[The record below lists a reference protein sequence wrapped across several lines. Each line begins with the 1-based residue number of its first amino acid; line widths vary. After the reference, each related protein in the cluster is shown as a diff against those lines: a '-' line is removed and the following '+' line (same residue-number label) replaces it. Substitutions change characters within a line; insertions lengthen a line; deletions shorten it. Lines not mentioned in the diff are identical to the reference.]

1 MASSVYNK
9 EQLNYFRICHLVT
22 NILPQ
27 GLRSIFKQ
35 EWDSRYQATLG
46 EWKDTPQNGLDF
58 YNKESPRSRMRNARP
73 LERIKNGK
81 REQWDCTTLF
91 FAILYSDSIGHGLG
105 AAVRSN
111 VDDLREFRNEEFA
124 HMPQGQLSDLQFRL
138 AVQKVKIAFQ
148 CLGLSINDIQNI
160 CEQKSFPTKELH
172 SVLENVEILY
182 HELRETNVKLQTF
195 KEQNRFLAERHQLLG
210 EDIKVLQHQHQVLEE
225 QHHILEEQLHNDV
238 SSFCILPPK
247 PSHEIAP
254 RESEVDKIAKELE
267 RLREANKNG
276 LSYLYISG
284 NPGSGK
290 SQLAGLVAQHFYETA
305 NKDLKTPTFVMTLNA
320 ESSKT
325 LLESYASLGRQI
337 KCPEY
342 TIMQTLNSTDM
353 QFEEQINNL
362 KDLIATKIPLYGS
375 WLLVVDNVSSLCDV
389 HDFLPRPGNHLWTK
403 GQLLITTQNSLSI
416 PSESS
421 FVSHISVSEGMVP
434 TDARCFL
441 AKVSGIRQ
449 QGMED
454 KIAKALDYQP
464 LALASAGVYMKKV
477 RESKV
482 ARSFGWEEYLEKL
495 ERGMRALTEKELT
508 KTNPSYRKSMTVATK
523 LAIERAI
530 NNDSVV
536 KSAFTLLSLCSLQ
549 PLHLD
554 ILMNYILNDQNPH
567 LDKEE
572 IALQIQGYSLLL
584 FDERESGI
592 FVSVHQVVHEASKS
606 VINECQEP
614 DEHVRSVAYAV
625 MSFNQF
631 IDIHLPH
638 TWHNENSI
646 RDSEH
651 LIPHLNTFAAEVEK
665 VFLHEDKYQ
674 VTEKHVFNY
683 FKCSEYFRRL
693 AIICRNHRE
702 FSGAKVYCETA
713 LKLVEM
719 DKKIRS
725 CEYPGDVELKELG
738 PTDDALVTIC
748 NLLGWVQ
755 RELGDFQNSKE
766 NHERA
771 LDIQLKNLGPQHVD
785 VANSYH
791 HLGNVQHDSGNLKQ
805 AMEYY
810 EHSLEIQL
818 ENLGHDHIYVAFSL
832 ANMGVVERK
841 VGNLQKAKDHFECAL
856 DIRLK
861 KLGPEHVDVASTYY
875 RLGDVQRELGDLHK
889 SKEYF
894 ERALDI
900 RLKRLGPEHVDA
912 ANTYYRLG
920 DVQRKLGDL
929 HKSKEYFERALDIQL
944 KRLGP
949 EHVVV
954 ANTYFRLGDVQR
966 ELGVLKK
973 SKECFERVLDIRLKK
988 LGPKHVDVALSYFK
1002 LGNVEREL
1010 CNLVQA
1016 KEHLECAL
1024 HIRMKE
1030 LGPTAYAL
1038 VAIYNL
1044 LGLVQRQLGNF
1055 KNSKEN
1061 HERALDIQLKDLGPQ
1076 HVDVANSYHHL
1087 GNIQHD
1093 SGNLKQAMEYYER
1106 ALEIQQKNLGRDHIY
1121 LAFSWFNM
1129 GVVESKVGNLQKAK
1143 DHIECALD
1151 IRLKKL
1157 GPEHVDVAN
1166 TYYRLGDVQRKL
1178 GFRKKSKECFER
1190 ALDIRLK
1197 KLGPKHVDVAHNYFK
1212 LGNVE
1217 RELCNFQK
1225 AKEHLEC
1232 ALDIQLKKL
1241 GPEHLEVVHTY
1252 HNLGMVHRELN
1263 NLGQAKKYP
1272 RQALAIRLK
1281 NLEPEHVDLASS
1293 YHHLGNVQFVFNNMQ
1308 QAKELYELALD
1319 IQLKNLEPDHTFV
1332 AFSYQS
1338 LGDVH
1343 REFGDLEQA
1352 KEYYKRALNI
1362 RLRKLSPEHVDVKR
1376 KQNQLRNV
1384 QLALDDMQHG
1394 TEC

>member
-1 MASSVYNK
+1 MASSVYTK
-9 EQLNYFRICHLVT
+9 VHLNYFRICHLVT

-27 GLRSIFKQ
+27 GLRSVFKQ

-46 EWKDTPQNGLDF
+46 EWKDTPQNGMDF
-58 YNKESPRSRMRNARP
+58 YNRESPRSRTRNARL
-73 LERIKNGK
+73 LETIKN
-81 REQWDCTTLF
+81 RDRAQWDCTTLF

-111 VDDLREFRNEEFA
+111 VDELREFRNEEFA

-148 CLGLSINDIQNI
+148 CLGLSTNDIQNV
-160 CEQKSFPTKELH
+160 CKQKSFPTEELQ
-172 SVLENVEILY
+172 SVLE
-182 HELRETNVKLQTF
+182 K
-195 KEQNRFLAERHQLLG
+195 HQ
-210 EDIKVLQHQHQVLEE
+210 ILEE
-225 QHHILEEQLHNDV
+225 QHHILEEQLHSDV

-254 RESEVDKIAKELE
+254 RESEVGKITKRLE
-267 RLREANKNG
+267 RLREANENG

-305 NKDLKTPTFVMTLNA
+305 NEDLKTPTFVMTLNA

-389 HDFLPRPGNHLWTK
+389 HDFLPRPGNQQWTK

-554 ILMNYILNDQNPH
+554 ILMNYILNDQNPN

-614 DEHVRSVAYAV
+614 DENVRSVAYAV

-638 TWHNENSI
+638 TWHNKNSI

-683 FKCSEYFRRL
+683 FKFSEYFRRL
-693 AIICRNHRE
+693 AVICGNHRE

-791 HLGNVQHDSGNLKQ
+791 HLGNVQCDSGNLKE
-805 AMEYY
+805 AMQYY
-810 EHSLEIQL
+810 ERALEIQVK
-818 ENLGHDHIYVAFSL
+818 NLGPDHIYVAFSL
-832 ANMGVVERK
+832 ATMSVVESK
-841 VGNLQKAKDHFECAL
+841 LENLQQAKDHIERALDIRLKRLGPEHVDVANIYYGLGIVQSELGDLQKSKECYQRALDIRLKRLGPEHVRVADIYYGLGIVQRKLGDLQKSKECYQRALDIRLKRLGPEHVHVAVTYYGLGIVQGELGDLQKSKECYQRALDIRLKRLGPEHVDVADIYRGLGIVQRKLGDLQKSKECYQRALDIQLKRLGPEHVDVADIYYGLGIVQRKLGDLQKSKECYQRALDIRLKRLGLEHVDVADIYYDLGIVQRGLGDLQKSKECYQRALDIQLKRLGPEHVDVADTSYDLGIVQRKLGDLQKSKECYQRAL

-861 KLGPEHVDVASTYY
+861 KLGPEHVDVA
-875 RLGDVQRELGDLHK
+875 R
-889 SKEYF
+889 
-894 ERALDI
+894 
-900 RLKRLGPEHVDA
+900 
-912 ANTYYRLG
+912 N
-920 DVQRKLGDL
+920 
-929 HKSKEYFERALDIQL
+929 
-944 KRLGP
+944 
-949 EHVVV
+949 
-954 ANTYFRLGDVQR
+954 
-966 ELGVLKK
+966 
-973 SKECFERVLDIRLKK
+973 
-988 LGPKHVDVALSYFK
+988 YFK

-1010 CNLVQA
+1010 CNL
-1016 KEHLECAL
+1016 
-1024 HIRMKE
+1024 
-1030 LGPTAYAL
+1030 
-1038 VAIYNL
+1038 
-1044 LGLVQRQLGNF
+1044 
-1055 KNSKEN
+1055 
-1061 HERALDIQLKDLGPQ
+1061 
-1076 HVDVANSYHHL
+1076 
-1087 GNIQHD
+1087 
-1093 SGNLKQAMEYYER
+1093 
-1106 ALEIQQKNLGRDHIY
+1106 
-1121 LAFSWFNM
+1121 
-1129 GVVESKVGNLQKAK
+1129 
-1143 DHIECALD
+1143 
-1151 IRLKKL
+1151 
-1157 GPEHVDVAN
+1157 
-1166 TYYRLGDVQRKL
+1166 
-1178 GFRKKSKECFER
+1178 
-1190 ALDIRLK
+1190 
-1197 KLGPKHVDVAHNYFK
+1197 
-1212 LGNVE
+1212 
-1217 RELCNFQK
+1217 QK

-1241 GPEHLEVVHTY
+1241 GPEHLEVVDTY
-1252 HNLGMVHRELN
+1252 HNLGMVHRKWN
-1263 NLGQAKKYP
+1263 NLGQAKEYHE
-1272 RQALAIRLK
+1272 QALAIRLK
-1281 NLEPEHVDLASS
+1281 NLEPEHVDLANS
-1293 YHHLGNVQFVFNNMQ
+1293 YHHLGNVQFVLDNMQ
-1308 QAKELYELALD
+1308 LAKELYERALH
-1319 IQLKNLEPDHTFV
+1319 IQLKNLEPDHVYV
-1332 AFSYQS
+1332 AFSYES

-1352 KEYYKRALNI
+1352 KEYFNRALNI
-1362 RLRKLSPEHVDVKR
+1362 RLKKLGHEHVDVR
-1376 KQNQLRNV
+1376 SIQNKLRNV
-1384 QLALDDMQHG
+1384 QLAIDDLRHG
-1394 TEC
+1394 MER

>member
-1 MASSVYNK
+1 MASSVYTK

-22 NILPQ
+22 NILPH

-46 EWKDTPQNGLDF
+46 EWKDTPQNGMDF
-58 YNKESPRSRMRNARP
+58 YNTESLRSRTRNARP
-73 LERIKNGK
+73 LETIRNGN
-81 REQWDCTTLF
+81 RAQWDCTTLF
-91 FAILYSDSIGHGLG
+91 FAILYSDSISHGLD
-105 AAVRSN
+105 AAVCSN
-111 VDDLREFRNEEFA
+111 VNDLREFRNEEFA
-124 HMPQGQLSDLQFRL
+124 HMPQGQLSDLQFKL
-138 AVQKVKIAFQ
+138 AVRKMQIAFQ
-148 CLGLSINDIQNI
+148 SLGLSTNDIQNI
-160 CEQKSFPTKELH
+160 CKQKTFPTKELQ
-172 SVLENVEILY
+172 SVLENVKILY

-195 KEQNRFLAERHQLLG
+195 KEQNRFLTETHQLLE
-210 EDIKVLQHQHQVLEE
+210 EDNQVLQQQYQVLDEKHQVLQE
-225 QHHILEEQLHNDV
+225 QHHVLEEQLHSDV

-247 PSHEIAP
+247 PSHEMAS
-254 RESEVDKIAKELE
+254 RESEVGKITKELE
-267 RLREANKNG
+267 RLREANENG

-305 NKDLKTPTFVMTLNA
+305 NEDLKTPTFVMTLNA

-683 FKCSEYFRRL
+683 FKFSEYFRRL
-693 AIICRNHRE
+693 AIICNNHRE

-791 HLGNVQHDSGNLKQ
+791 HLGNVQYDSGNLKE
-805 AMEYY
+805 AMQYY
-810 EHSLEIQL
+810 ERALEIQVK
-818 ENLGHDHIYVAFSL
+818 NLGHDHIYVAFSL
-832 ANMGVVERK
+832 ATMSIVESK
-841 VGNLQKAKDHFECAL
+841 LENLQQARDH
-856 DIRLK
+856 I
-861 KLGPEHVDVASTYY
+861 
-875 RLGDVQRELGDLHK
+875 
-889 SKEYF
+889 

-900 RLKRLGPEHVDA
+900 RLKRLGPEHVHVAD
-912 ANTYYRLG
+912 TYYSLG
-920 DVQRKLGDL
+920 NVQSELGDL
-929 HKSKEYFERALDIQL
+929 Q
-944 KRLGP
+944 
-949 EHVVV
+949 
-954 ANTYFRLGDVQR
+954 
-966 ELGVLKK
+966 K
-973 SKECFERVLDIRLKK
+973 SKEC
-988 LGPKHVDVALSYFK
+988 Y
-1002 LGNVEREL
+1002 
-1010 CNLVQA
+1010 
-1016 KEHLECAL
+1016 
-1024 HIRMKE
+1024 
-1030 LGPTAYAL
+1030 
-1038 VAIYNL
+1038 
-1044 LGLVQRQLGNF
+1044 QR
-1055 KNSKEN
+1055 
-1061 HERALDIQLKDLGPQ
+1061 
-1076 HVDVANSYHHL
+1076 
-1087 GNIQHD
+1087 
-1093 SGNLKQAMEYYER
+1093 
-1106 ALEIQQKNLGRDHIY
+1106 
-1121 LAFSWFNM
+1121 
-1129 GVVESKVGNLQKAK
+1129 
-1143 DHIECALD
+1143 ALD

-1157 GPEHVDVAN
+1157 GPEHVHVAD
-1166 TYYRLGDVQRKL
+1166 TSYDLGIVQRKL
-1178 GFRKKSKECFER
+1178 GDLQKSKECYQR

-1197 KLGPKHVDVAHNYFK
+1197 KLGPEHVHVADTSYDLGIVQRKLGDLQKSKECYQRALDIRLKKLGPEHVHVADTYFQ

-1217 RELCNFQK
+1217 RELCNLQK

-1241 GPEHLEVVHTY
+1241 GPEHLEVVDTY
-1252 HNLGMVHRELN
+1252 HSLGIVHLKWN
-1263 NLGQAKKYP
+1263 NLGQAKEYHE
-1272 RQALAIRLK
+1272 QALAIRLK
-1281 NLEPEHVDLASS
+1281 NLEPEHVDLANS
-1293 YHHLGNVQFVFNNMQ
+1293 YHHLGNVQFALINMQ
-1308 QAKELYELALD
+1308 QAKELYERALH
-1319 IQLKNLEPDHTFV
+1319 IQLKNLEPDHVYV
-1332 AFSYQS
+1332 AFSYNS

-1343 REFGDLEQA
+1343 HKFGDLEQA
-1352 KEYYKRALNI
+1352 KVYFKRALNI
-1362 RLRKLSPEHVDVKR
+1362 ELKKLGPEHVYVR
-1376 KQNQLRNV
+1376 GIQNKLRNV
-1384 QLALDDMQHG
+1384 QLAMDDLRHG
-1394 TEC
+1394 MER

>member
-1 MASSVYNK
+1 MASSVYTK

-22 NILPQ
+22 NILPH

-46 EWKDTPQNGLDF
+46 EWKDTPQNGMDF
-58 YNKESPRSRMRNARP
+58 YNRESLLSRKRNARL
-73 LERIKNGK
+73 LETIKN
-81 REQWDCTTLF
+81 RNRARWDCTTLF

-111 VDDLREFRNEEFA
+111 VDELREFRNEEFA
-124 HMPQGQLSDLQFRL
+124 HMPQGQLSDLQFKL
-138 AVQKVKIAFQ
+138 AVRKMQIAFQ
-148 CLGLSINDIQNI
+148 SLGLSTNDIQNI
-160 CEQKSFPTKELH
+160 CKQKTFPTKELQ
-172 SVLENVEILY
+172 SVLENAENLY
-182 HELRETNVKLQTF
+182 HELRETNVKLQTSQ
-195 KEQNRFLAERHQLLG
+195 EQNRFLTETHQLLE
-210 EDIKVLQHQHQVLEE
+210 EDNQVLQQQYQVLDEKHQVLEE
-225 QHHILEEQLHNDV
+225 QHHVLEEQLHSEV

-247 PSHEIAP
+247 PSHEIAS
-254 RESEVDKIAKELE
+254 RESEVGKITKQLE
-267 RLREANKNG
+267 RLREANENG

-305 NKDLKTPTFVMTLNA
+305 SKDLKTPTFVMTLNA

-375 WLLVVDNVSSLCDV
+375 WLLVVDNVSRLCV
-389 HDFLPRPGNHLWTK
+389 VSDFLPRPGNQQWTK

-638 TWHNENSI
+638 TWYNENSI

-665 VFLHEDKYQ
+665 VFFHKDEYHFTKKD
-674 VTEKHVFNY
+674 VFSY
-683 FKCSEYFRRL
+683 FNISEYFRRL
-693 AIICRNHRE
+693 ARICRNHRE
-702 FSGAKVYCETA
+702 FSSAKVYCETA
-713 LKLVEM
+713 LKLVEK
-719 DKKIRS
+719 DKNRS
-725 CEYPGDVELKELG
+725 CGYPRDIELKQLG
-738 PTDDALVTIC
+738 PTDDALVKIC
-748 NLLGWVQ
+748 NLLGLVQ
-755 RELGDFQNSKE
+755 REMGDLRNSKK

-771 LDIQLKNLGPQHVD
+771 LEIQLKNLGPQHVD

-791 HLGNVQHDSGNLKQ
+791 HLGNVQHDSGNLRQ
-805 AMEYY
+805 AMACY
-810 EHSLEIQL
+810 ELALKIQVR
-818 ENLGHDHIYVAFSL
+818 NLGRDHIYVAFSL
-832 ANMGVVERK
+832 ANMGIVKNEL
-841 VGNLQKAKDHFECAL
+841 GNLKKAKD
-856 DIRLK
+856 
-861 KLGPEHVDVASTYY
+861 Y
-875 RLGDVQRELGDLHK
+875 
-889 SKEYF
+889 
-894 ERALDI
+894 
-900 RLKRLGPEHVDA
+900 
-912 ANTYYRLG
+912 
-920 DVQRKLGDL
+920 
-929 HKSKEYFERALDIQL
+929 
-944 KRLGP
+944 
-949 EHVVV
+949 
-954 ANTYFRLGDVQR
+954 
-966 ELGVLKK
+966 
-973 SKECFERVLDIRLKK
+973 
-988 LGPKHVDVALSYFK
+988 
-1002 LGNVEREL
+1002 
-1010 CNLVQA
+1010 
-1016 KEHLECAL
+1016 
-1024 HIRMKE
+1024 
-1030 LGPTAYAL
+1030 
-1038 VAIYNL
+1038 
-1044 LGLVQRQLGNF
+1044 
-1055 KNSKEN
+1055 
-1061 HERALDIQLKDLGPQ
+1061 
-1076 HVDVANSYHHL
+1076 
-1087 GNIQHD
+1087 
-1093 SGNLKQAMEYYER
+1093 
-1106 ALEIQQKNLGRDHIY
+1106 
-1121 LAFSWFNM
+1121 
-1129 GVVESKVGNLQKAK
+1129 
-1143 DHIECALD
+1143 
-1151 IRLKKL
+1151 
-1157 GPEHVDVAN
+1157 
-1166 TYYRLGDVQRKL
+1166 
-1178 GFRKKSKECFER
+1178 FER

-1197 KLGPKHVDVAHNYFK
+1197 KLGPGDVDVADTYYSLGDVQRELNDLQESKKYFERALDIQLEKLGPKHVKVADTYYGLGTVQRELGDLQKAKEYFKLALEIRLRKLGPEHVDVAGSYLELGIVQRKLGELLRSKVNFERALDIRLEKLGPKDVDVARNYFQ

-1217 RELCNFQK
+1217 RELCNLQK
-1225 AKEHLEC
+1225 ANEHLEC
-1232 ALDIQLKKL
+1232 ALNIQLEKL
-1241 GPEHLEVVHTY
+1241 GPEHLEVVDTC
-1252 HNLGMVHRELN
+1252 HNLGMVHRKLN
-1263 NLGQAKKYP
+1263 NLEQAKEYHE
-1272 RQALAIRLK
+1272 QALAIRLN
-1281 NLEPEHVDLASS
+1281 NLEPEHVDLANS
-1293 YHHLGNVQFVFNNMQ
+1293 YHHLGNLQLVLDNMQ
-1308 QAKELYELALD
+1308 QAKELYERALH
-1319 IQLKNLEPDHTFV
+1319 IQLKNLEPDHVYV
-1332 AFSYQS
+1332 AFSYES
-1338 LGDVH
+1338 LGGVH

-1352 KEYYKRALNI
+1352 KVYFKRAFNI
-1362 RLRKLSPEHVDVKR
+1362 RLKKLGPEHVDVR
-1376 KQNQLRNV
+1376 RNQNQLRKV
-1384 QLALDDMQHG
+1384 QLAMDDLQHG
-1394 TEC
+1394 TER

>member
-1 MASSVYNK
+1 MASSVYTK
-9 EQLNYFRICHLVT
+9 KQLNYFRICHLVT

-46 EWKDTPQNGLDF
+46 EWKDTPQNGMDF
-58 YNKESPRSRMRNARP
+58 YNRESPRSRTRNARL
-73 LERIKNGK
+73 LETIKN
-81 REQWDCTTLF
+81 RDRAQWDCTTLF

-111 VDDLREFRNEEFA
+111 VDELREFRNEEFA

-148 CLGLSINDIQNI
+148 CLGLSTNDIQNV
-160 CEQKSFPTKELH
+160 CKQKSFPTEELQ
-172 SVLENVEILY
+172 SVLE
-182 HELRETNVKLQTF
+182 K
-195 KEQNRFLAERHQLLG
+195 HQ
-210 EDIKVLQHQHQVLEE
+210 ILEE
-225 QHHILEEQLHNDV
+225 QHHILEEQLHSEV

-247 PSHEIAP
+247 PSHEIAS
-254 RESEVDKIAKELE
+254 RESEVGKMTKELE
-267 RLREANKNG
+267 RLREANENG

-290 SQLAGLVAQHFYETA
+290 SQLGGLVAQHFYETA
-305 NKDLKTPTFVMTLNA
+305 SKDLKTPTFVMTLNA

-337 KCPEY
+337 KCPES
-342 TIMQTLNSTDM
+342 TIMQTLNSTEM
-353 QFEEQINNL
+353 KFEEQINNL

-389 HDFLPRPGNHLWTK
+389 HDFLPRRGNHLWTK
-403 GQLLITTQNSLSI
+403 GQLLITTQNSFFI

-441 AKVSGIRQ
+441 ATVSGIRQ

-482 ARSFGWEEYLEKL
+482 GRSFGWEEYLEKL
-495 ERGMRALTEKELT
+495 ERGMRALTERELT

-592 FVSVHQVVHEASKS
+592 FVSVHQVVHEARKS

-638 TWHNENSI
+638 TWNNENSI

-651 LIPHLNTFAAEVEK
+651 LIPLLNTFAAEVEK

-738 PTDDALVTIC
+738 PTDDALVRIF
-748 NLLGWVQ
+748 NLLGSVQ

-791 HLGNVQHDSGNLKQ
+791 HLGNVQCDSDNLKE
-805 AMEYY
+805 AMQYY
-810 EHSLEIQL
+810 ERALEIQVK
-818 ENLGHDHIYVAFSL
+818 NLGHDNIYVACLLVTMS
-832 ANMGVVERK
+832 VVESK
-841 VGNLQKAKDHFECAL
+841 LENLQQAKDHIERALDIWLKRLGPEHVRVAATYDRLGIVQRKLGDLQKSKECYQRAL

-861 KLGPEHVDVASTYY
+861 RLGPEHVHVADTYNDLGIVQRKLGDLQKSKECYQRALDTRLKRLGPEHVDVATIYY
-875 RLGDVQRELGDLHK
+875 GLGNVQSELGDLQK
-889 SKEYF
+889 SKECYQQALDIRLKRLGP
-894 ERALDI
+894 EHVDVADIYRGLGIVQRKLGDLQKSKECYQRALDIRLKRLGPEHVHVADIYYGLGIVQSKLGDLQKSKECYQRALDIRLKRLGPEHVHVADIYYGLGIVQSKLGDLQKSKECYQRALDIQLKRLGPEHVHLADIYYDLGIVQRKLGDLQKSEECYQRALDI
-900 RLKRLGPEHVDA
+900 RLKRLGPEHVD
-912 ANTYYRLG
+912 
-920 DVQRKLGDL
+920 
-929 HKSKEYFERALDIQL
+929 
-944 KRLGP
+944 
-949 EHVVV
+949 V
-954 ANTYFRLGDVQR
+954 AR
-966 ELGVLKK
+966 
-973 SKECFERVLDIRLKK
+973 
-988 LGPKHVDVALSYFK
+988 
-1002 LGNVEREL
+1002 
-1010 CNLVQA
+1010 
-1016 KEHLECAL
+1016 
-1024 HIRMKE
+1024 
-1030 LGPTAYAL
+1030 
-1038 VAIYNL
+1038 
-1044 LGLVQRQLGNF
+1044 
-1055 KNSKEN
+1055 
-1061 HERALDIQLKDLGPQ
+1061 
-1076 HVDVANSYHHL
+1076 
-1087 GNIQHD
+1087 
-1093 SGNLKQAMEYYER
+1093 
-1106 ALEIQQKNLGRDHIY
+1106 
-1121 LAFSWFNM
+1121 
-1129 GVVESKVGNLQKAK
+1129 
-1143 DHIECALD
+1143 
-1151 IRLKKL
+1151 
-1157 GPEHVDVAN
+1157 
-1166 TYYRLGDVQRKL
+1166 
-1178 GFRKKSKECFER
+1178 
-1190 ALDIRLK
+1190 
-1197 KLGPKHVDVAHNYFK
+1197 NYFK

-1217 RELCNFQK
+1217 HELWDLQK

-1241 GPEHLEVVHTY
+1241 GPEHLEVVYTY
-1252 HNLGMVHRELN
+1252 HNLGIVHFKWN
-1263 NLGQAKKYP
+1263 NLGQAKEYHE
-1272 RQALAIRLK
+1272 QALAIHLK
-1281 NLEPEHVDLASS
+1281 NLEPEHVDLANS
-1293 YHHLGNVQFVFNNMQ
+1293 YHHLGNVQFLLDNMQ
-1308 QAKELYELALD
+1308 QAKELYERALN
-1319 IQLKNLEPDHTFV
+1319 IQLKNLEPDHVYV
-1332 AFSYQS
+1332 AFSYEG
-1338 LGDVH
+1338 LGDIH
-1343 REFGDLEQA
+1343 HEFGDLEQA
-1352 KEYYKRALNI
+1352 KEYFNRALNI
-1362 RLRKLSPEHVDVKR
+1362 RLKKLGHEHVDVR
-1376 KQNQLRNV
+1376 SIQNKLRNV
-1384 QLALDDMQHG
+1384 QLAIDDLRHG
-1394 TEC
+1394 MER

>member
-1 MASSVYNK
+1 MASSVYTK

-46 EWKDTPQNGLDF
+46 EWKDTPQNGMDF
-58 YNKESPRSRMRNARP
+58 YNRESPRSRTRNARL
-73 LERIKNGK
+73 LETIKN
-81 REQWDCTTLF
+81 RDRAQWDCTTLF
-91 FAILYSDSIGHGLG
+91 FAILYSDSIGRGLG

-124 HMPQGQLSDLQFRL
+124 HMPQGQLSDLQFKL
-138 AVQKVKIAFQ
+138 AVRKVKIAFQ
-148 CLGLSINDIQNI
+148 CLGLSTNDIQNV
-160 CEQKSFPTKELH
+160 CKQKSFPTEELQ
-172 SVLENVEILY
+172 SVLEKN
-182 HELRETNVKLQTF
+182 
-195 KEQNRFLAERHQLLG
+195 
-210 EDIKVLQHQHQVLEE
+210 QVLEE
-225 QHHILEEQLHNDV
+225 QHHILEEQLHSDV

-254 RESEVDKIAKELE
+254 RESEVGKITKRLE
-267 RLREANKNG
+267 RLREANENG

-305 NKDLKTPTFVMTLNA
+305 NEDLKTPTFVMTLNA

-638 TWHNENSI
+638 TWNNENSI

-693 AIICRNHRE
+693 AIICENHRE

-791 HLGNVQHDSGNLKQ
+791 HLGNVQYDSGNLKE
-805 AMEYY
+805 AMQYY
-810 EHSLEIQL
+810 ERALEIQVK
-818 ENLGHDHIYVAFSL
+818 NLGHDRIYVAFSL
-832 ANMGVVERK
+832 VNMSVVESK
-841 VGNLQKAKDHFECAL
+841 LENQQQAKDHIERALDIRLKKLGPEHVHVADTYYDLGIVQRKLGDLQKSKECYQRAL

-861 KLGPEHVDVASTYY
+861 KLGPEHVDVARNYY
-875 RLGDVQRELGDLHK
+875 
-889 SKEYF
+889 
-894 ERALDI
+894 
-900 RLKRLGPEHVDA
+900 
-912 ANTYYRLG
+912 
-920 DVQRKLGDL
+920 KLG
-929 HKSKEYFERALDIQL
+929 H
-944 KRLGP
+944 
-949 EHVVV
+949 
-954 ANTYFRLGDVQR
+954 
-966 ELGVLKK
+966 
-973 SKECFERVLDIRLKK
+973 
-988 LGPKHVDVALSYFK
+988 
-1002 LGNVEREL
+1002 VEREL
-1010 CNLVQA
+1010 CNL
-1016 KEHLECAL
+1016 
-1024 HIRMKE
+1024 
-1030 LGPTAYAL
+1030 
-1038 VAIYNL
+1038 
-1044 LGLVQRQLGNF
+1044 
-1055 KNSKEN
+1055 
-1061 HERALDIQLKDLGPQ
+1061 
-1076 HVDVANSYHHL
+1076 
-1087 GNIQHD
+1087 
-1093 SGNLKQAMEYYER
+1093 
-1106 ALEIQQKNLGRDHIY
+1106 
-1121 LAFSWFNM
+1121 
-1129 GVVESKVGNLQKAK
+1129 
-1143 DHIECALD
+1143 
-1151 IRLKKL
+1151 
-1157 GPEHVDVAN
+1157 
-1166 TYYRLGDVQRKL
+1166 
-1178 GFRKKSKECFER
+1178 
-1190 ALDIRLK
+1190 
-1197 KLGPKHVDVAHNYFK
+1197 
-1212 LGNVE
+1212 
-1217 RELCNFQK
+1217 QK

-1241 GPEHLEVVHTY
+1241 GPEHLEVVDTY
-1252 HNLGMVHRELN
+1252 HNLGMVHCKWN
-1263 NLGQAKKYP
+1263 NLGQAKEYHE
-1272 RQALAIRLK
+1272 QALAIRLK
-1281 NLEPEHVDLASS
+1281 NLEPEHVDLANS
-1293 YHHLGNVQFVFNNMQ
+1293 YHHLGNVQFALDNMQ
-1308 QAKELYELALD
+1308 QAKELYERALH
-1319 IQLKNLEPDHTFV
+1319 IQLKNLEPDHVYV
-1332 AFSYQS
+1332 AFSYNS

-1343 REFGDLEQA
+1343 HEFGDLEQA
-1352 KEYYKRALNI
+1352 KEYFNRALNI
-1362 RLRKLSPEHVDVKR
+1362 RLKKLGHEHVDVR
-1376 KQNQLRNV
+1376 SIQNKLRNV
-1384 QLALDDMQHG
+1384 QLAIDDLRHG
-1394 TEC
+1394 MER

>member
-1 MASSVYNK
+1 MASSVYTK

-46 EWKDTPQNGLDF
+46 EWKDTPQNGMDF
-58 YNKESPRSRMRNARP
+58 YNRESPRSRTRNARL
-73 LERIKNGK
+73 LETIKNRG
-81 REQWDCTTLF
+81 RAQWDCTTLF

-111 VDDLREFRNEEFA
+111 VDELREFRNEEFA

-148 CLGLSINDIQNI
+148 CLGLSTNDIQNV
-160 CEQKSFPTKELH
+160 CKQKSFPTEELQ
-172 SVLENVEILY
+172 SVLE
-182 HELRETNVKLQTF
+182 K
-195 KEQNRFLAERHQLLG
+195 HQ
-210 EDIKVLQHQHQVLEE
+210 ILEE
-225 QHHILEEQLHNDV
+225 QHHILEEQLHSDV
-238 SSFCILPPK
+238 SSFCIPPPK

-254 RESEVDKIAKELE
+254 RESEVGKITKRLE
-267 RLREANKNG
+267 RLREANENG

-305 NKDLKTPTFVMTLNA
+305 NEDLKTPTFVMTLNA

-584 FDERESGI
+584 FDERESGS

-683 FKCSEYFRRL
+683 FKFSEYFRRL
-693 AIICRNHRE
+693 AVICRNHRE

-713 LKLVEM
+713 LKLVET

-725 CEYPGDVELKELG
+725 CEYPGDVELRELG
-738 PTDDALVTIC
+738 PTDDALVRIC
-748 NLLGWVQ
+748 NLLGLVQ

-791 HLGNVQHDSGNLKQ
+791 HLGNVQYDSGNLKE
-805 AMEYY
+805 AMQYY
-810 EHSLEIQL
+810 ERALEIQVK
-818 ENLGHDHIYVAFSL
+818 NLGHDHIYVAFSL
-832 ANMGVVERK
+832 VTMSVVESK
-841 VGNLQKAKDHFECAL
+841 LENLQQAKDH
-856 DIRLK
+856 I
-861 KLGPEHVDVASTYY
+861 
-875 RLGDVQRELGDLHK
+875 
-889 SKEYF
+889 

-900 RLKRLGPEHVDA
+900 RLKRLGPEHVDVA
-912 ANTYYRLG
+912 DIYYGLG
-920 DVQRKLGDL
+920 IVQRKLGDL
-929 HKSKEYFERALDIQL
+929 QKSKECYQRALDIRLKRLGPEHVDVADTYYGLGIVQRELGDLQKSKECYQRALDIQL

-949 EHVVV
+949 EHLHV
-954 ANTYFRLGDVQR
+954 AATYDHLGSVQSELGDLQ
-966 ELGVLKK
+966 K
-973 SKECFERVLDIRLKK
+973 SKECL
-988 LGPKHVDVALSYFK
+988 
-1002 LGNVEREL
+1002 
-1010 CNLVQA
+1010 
-1016 KEHLECAL
+1016 
-1024 HIRMKE
+1024 
-1030 LGPTAYAL
+1030 
-1038 VAIYNL
+1038 
-1044 LGLVQRQLGNF
+1044 
-1055 KNSKEN
+1055 
-1061 HERALDIQLKDLGPQ
+1061 
-1076 HVDVANSYHHL
+1076 
-1087 GNIQHD
+1087 
-1093 SGNLKQAMEYYER
+1093 ER
-1106 ALEIQQKNLGRDHIY
+1106 ALEI
-1121 LAFSWFNM
+1121 
-1129 GVVESKVGNLQKAK
+1129 
-1143 DHIECALD
+1143 
-1151 IRLKKL
+1151 RLKRL
-1157 GPEHVDVAN
+1157 GPEHVDVAV
-1166 TYYRLGDVQRKL
+1166 TYCNLGSVQSKLGDLQKSKECLERALEIRFKRLGPEHVHVANIYYGLGIVQRKL
-1178 GFRKKSKECFER
+1178 GDLQKSKECYQR

-1197 KLGPKHVDVAHNYFK
+1197 RLGPEHVHVARNYIE
-1212 LGNVE
+1212 LGKVE
-1217 RELCNFQK
+1217 CELCNLQK

-1241 GPEHLEVVHTY
+1241 GPDHLEVVDTY
-1252 HNLGMVHRELN
+1252 HSLGIVHLKWN
-1263 NLGQAKKYP
+1263 NLGQAKEYHE
-1272 RQALAIRLK
+1272 QALAIRLK
-1281 NLEPEHVDLASS
+1281 NLEPEHVDLATS
-1293 YHHLGNVQFVFNNMQ
+1293 YHHLGNVQLALDNMQ
-1308 QAKELYELALD
+1308 QAKELYERALH
-1319 IQLKNLEPDHTFV
+1319 IQLKNLEPDHVYV
-1332 AFSYQS
+1332 AFSYNS

-1343 REFGDLEQA
+1343 RKFGDLEQA
-1352 KEYYKRALNI
+1352 KEYFNRALNI
-1362 RLRKLSPEHVDVKR
+1362 RLKKLGHEHVDVR
-1376 KQNQLRNV
+1376 RIQNKLRDV
-1384 QLALDDMQHG
+1384 QLAIDDLRHSM
-1394 TEC
+1394 ER

>member
-1 MASSVYNK
+1 MASSVYTK

-46 EWKDTPQNGLDF
+46 EWKDTPQNGMDF
-58 YNKESPRSRMRNARP
+58 YNRESSRSRTRNARL
-73 LERIKNGK
+73 LETIKN
-81 REQWDCTTLF
+81 RDRAQWDCSTLF

-111 VDDLREFRNEEFA
+111 VADLREFRNEEFA
-124 HMPQGQLSDLQFRL
+124 HMPQGQLSDLQLRL
-138 AVQKVKIAFQ
+138 AVRKVKIAFQ
-148 CLGLSINDIQNI
+148 CLGLSTNDIQNV
-160 CEQKSFPTKELH
+160 CELNSFPTEKLQ
-172 SVLENVEILY
+172 SVLKKN
-182 HELRETNVKLQTF
+182 
-195 KEQNRFLAERHQLLG
+195 
-210 EDIKVLQHQHQVLEE
+210 QVLEE

-254 RESEVDKIAKELE
+254 RESEVGKITKRLE
-267 RLREANKNG
+267 RLREANENG

-305 NKDLKTPTFVMTLNA
+305 NEDLKTPTFVMTLNA
-320 ESSKT
+320 ESSTT

-353 QFEEQINNL
+353 QFEEQINYL

-454 KIAKALDYQP
+454 KIAKAFDYQP

-584 FDERESGI
+584 FDERESGY
-592 FVSVHQVVHEASKS
+592 FVSVHQVVHEVSKS

-625 MSFNQF
+625 MSFNLF

-683 FKCSEYFRRL
+683 FKFSEYFRRL
-693 AIICRNHRE
+693 AIICNNHRE
-702 FSGAKVYCETA
+702 FSGAKVYCKTA

-738 PTDDALVTIC
+738 PTDDALVRIC

-771 LDIQLKNLGPQHVD
+771 LHIQLKNLGPQHVD
-785 VANSYH
+785 VANSYY
-791 HLGNVQHDSGNLKQ
+791 HLGNVQYESGNLKE
-805 AMEYY
+805 AMQYCERA
-810 EHSLEIQL
+810 LEIQVK
-818 ENLGHDHIYVAFSL
+818 NLGHDHIYVAFSL
-832 ANMGVVERK
+832 VTMSLVERK
-841 VGNLQKAKDHFECAL
+841 LENLQQAKDHIERAL

-861 KLGPEHVDVASTYY
+861 KLGPEHVHVADTYY
-875 RLGDVQRELGDLHK
+875 DLGIVQRKLGDLQK
-889 SKEYF
+889 SKECYQ
-894 ERALDI
+894 RALDI
-900 RLKRLGPEHVDA
+900 RLKRLGPEHVD
-912 ANTYYRLG
+912 
-920 DVQRKLGDL
+920 
-929 HKSKEYFERALDIQL
+929 
-944 KRLGP
+944 
-949 EHVVV
+949 V
-954 ANTYFRLGDVQR
+954 ARNYL
-966 ELGVLKK
+966 
-973 SKECFERVLDIRLKK
+973 
-988 LGPKHVDVALSYFK
+988 K
-1002 LGNVEREL
+1002 LGNVECEL
-1010 CNLVQA
+1010 CNL
-1016 KEHLECAL
+1016 
-1024 HIRMKE
+1024 
-1030 LGPTAYAL
+1030 
-1038 VAIYNL
+1038 
-1044 LGLVQRQLGNF
+1044 
-1055 KNSKEN
+1055 
-1061 HERALDIQLKDLGPQ
+1061 
-1076 HVDVANSYHHL
+1076 
-1087 GNIQHD
+1087 
-1093 SGNLKQAMEYYER
+1093 
-1106 ALEIQQKNLGRDHIY
+1106 
-1121 LAFSWFNM
+1121 
-1129 GVVESKVGNLQKAK
+1129 
-1143 DHIECALD
+1143 
-1151 IRLKKL
+1151 
-1157 GPEHVDVAN
+1157 
-1166 TYYRLGDVQRKL
+1166 
-1178 GFRKKSKECFER
+1178 
-1190 ALDIRLK
+1190 
-1197 KLGPKHVDVAHNYFK
+1197 
-1212 LGNVE
+1212 
-1217 RELCNFQK
+1217 QK

-1241 GPEHLEVVHTY
+1241 GPEHLEVVDTY
-1252 HNLGMVHRELN
+1252 HNLGMVHLKWN
-1263 NLGQAKKYP
+1263 NLGQAEEYHE
-1272 RQALAIRLK
+1272 QALAIHLK
-1281 NLEPEHVDLASS
+1281 NLEPEHVDLANS
-1293 YHHLGNVQFVFNNMQ
+1293 YHHLGNVQLALYNMQ
-1308 QAKELYELALD
+1308 RAKELYE
-1319 IQLKNLEPDHTFV
+1319 
-1332 AFSYQS
+1332 
-1338 LGDVH
+1338 
-1343 REFGDLEQA
+1343 
-1352 KEYYKRALNI
+1352 RA
-1362 RLRKLSPEHVDVKR
+1362 
-1376 KQNQLRNV
+1376 
-1384 QLALDDMQHG
+1384 
-1394 TEC
+1394 

>member
-1 MASSVYNK
+1 MASSVYTK
-9 EQLNYFRICHLVT
+9 EQLNYFRICHFVA
-22 NILPQ
+22 NILPH

-46 EWKDTPQNGLDF
+46 EWKDTPQNGMDF
-58 YNKESPRSRMRNARP
+58 YNRESPRSRTRNVRL
-73 LERIKNGK
+73 LETIRNGN
-81 REQWDCTTLF
+81 RAQWDCTSLF

-105 AAVRSN
+105 TAVRSN

-124 HMPQGQLSDLQFRL
+124 HMPQGQLSDLQFKL
-138 AVQKVKIAFQ
+138 AVHKVKIAFQ
-148 CLGLSINDIQNI
+148 CLGLITNDIQNV
-160 CEQKSFPTKELH
+160 CKQKSFPTEELQ
-172 SVLENVEILY
+172 SVLEKN
-182 HELRETNVKLQTF
+182 
-195 KEQNRFLAERHQLLG
+195 
-210 EDIKVLQHQHQVLEE
+210 QVLEE
-225 QHHILEEQLHNDV
+225 QHHILEEQLHSDV

-254 RESEVDKIAKELE
+254 RESEVGKITKRLE
-267 RLREANKNG
+267 RLREANEDG

-305 NKDLKTPTFVMTLNA
+305 NEDLKTPTFVMTLNA

-389 HDFLPRPGNHLWTK
+389 HDFLPRPGNYLWTK
-403 GQLLITTQNSLSI
+403 GQLLITTQNSLFI

-495 ERGMRALTEKELT
+495 ERGMRAFTEKELT
-508 KTNPSYRKSMTVATK
+508 KTNPSYRKFMTVAIK

-549 PLHLD
+549 SLHLD

-606 VINECQEP
+606 VINECQEL
-614 DEHVRSVAYAV
+614 DEHVRSVAYAA

-638 TWHNENSI
+638 TWNNEYSI

-674 VTEKHVFNY
+674 ITEKHVFNY
-683 FKCSEYFRRL
+683 FKFSEYFRRL

-713 LKLVEM
+713 LKLVET

-738 PTDDALVTIC
+738 PTDNALVNTY
-748 NLLGWVQ
+748 NLLGLVQ
-755 RELGDFQNSKE
+755 RELGDLQISKE

-785 VANSYH
+785 VAISYH
-791 HLGNVQHDSGNLKQ
+791 HLGNVQYDSGNLKE
-805 AMEYY
+805 AMQYY
-810 EHSLEIQL
+810 ERALEVQVK
-818 ENLGHDHIYVAFSL
+818 NLGHDHIYVAFSL
-832 ANMGVVERK
+832 VTMSVVESK
-841 VGNLQKAKDHFECAL
+841 LENLQQAKDHIERALDIRLKRLGPEHVHVADTYYHLGIVQRKLGDLQKSKECYQRAL

-861 KLGPEHVDVASTYY
+861 KLGPEHVDVA
-875 RLGDVQRELGDLHK
+875 R
-889 SKEYF
+889 
-894 ERALDI
+894 
-900 RLKRLGPEHVDA
+900 
-912 ANTYYRLG
+912 N
-920 DVQRKLGDL
+920 
-929 HKSKEYFERALDIQL
+929 
-944 KRLGP
+944 
-949 EHVVV
+949 
-954 ANTYFRLGDVQR
+954 
-966 ELGVLKK
+966 
-973 SKECFERVLDIRLKK
+973 
-988 LGPKHVDVALSYFK
+988 YFK

-1010 CNLVQA
+1010 CNL
-1016 KEHLECAL
+1016 
-1024 HIRMKE
+1024 
-1030 LGPTAYAL
+1030 
-1038 VAIYNL
+1038 
-1044 LGLVQRQLGNF
+1044 
-1055 KNSKEN
+1055 
-1061 HERALDIQLKDLGPQ
+1061 
-1076 HVDVANSYHHL
+1076 
-1087 GNIQHD
+1087 
-1093 SGNLKQAMEYYER
+1093 
-1106 ALEIQQKNLGRDHIY
+1106 
-1121 LAFSWFNM
+1121 
-1129 GVVESKVGNLQKAK
+1129 
-1143 DHIECALD
+1143 
-1151 IRLKKL
+1151 
-1157 GPEHVDVAN
+1157 
-1166 TYYRLGDVQRKL
+1166 
-1178 GFRKKSKECFER
+1178 
-1190 ALDIRLK
+1190 
-1197 KLGPKHVDVAHNYFK
+1197 
-1212 LGNVE
+1212 
-1217 RELCNFQK
+1217 QK

-1241 GPEHLEVVHTY
+1241 GPEHLEVVDTY
-1252 HNLGMVHRELN
+1252 HNLGMVHLKWN
-1263 NLGQAKKYP
+1263 NLGQAKEYHE
-1272 RQALAIRLK
+1272 QALAIHLK
-1281 NLEPEHVDLASS
+1281 NLEPEHVDLANS
-1293 YHHLGNVQFVFNNMQ
+1293 YHHLGNVQLALYNMQ
-1308 QAKELYELALD
+1308 RAKELYE
-1319 IQLKNLEPDHTFV
+1319 
-1332 AFSYQS
+1332 
-1338 LGDVH
+1338 
-1343 REFGDLEQA
+1343 
-1352 KEYYKRALNI
+1352 RA
-1362 RLRKLSPEHVDVKR
+1362 
-1376 KQNQLRNV
+1376 
-1384 QLALDDMQHG
+1384 
-1394 TEC
+1394 

>member
-1 MASSVYNK
+1 MASSVYTK

-46 EWKDTPQNGLDF
+46 EWKDTPQNGMDF
-58 YNKESPRSRMRNARP
+58 YNRESPRSRTRNARL
-73 LERIKNGK
+73 LETIRNGN
-81 REQWDCTTLF
+81 RAQWDCTTLF

-148 CLGLSINDIQNI
+148 CLGLSTNDIQNV
-160 CEQKSFPTKELH
+160 CKQKSFPTEELQ
-172 SVLENVEILY
+172 SVLEKN
-182 HELRETNVKLQTF
+182 
-195 KEQNRFLAERHQLLG
+195 
-210 EDIKVLQHQHQVLEE
+210 QVLEE
-225 QHHILEEQLHNDV
+225 QHHILEEQLHSDV

-254 RESEVDKIAKELE
+254 RESEVGKITKRLE
-267 RLREANKNG
+267 RLREANENG

-305 NKDLKTPTFVMTLNA
+305 NEDLKTPTFVMTLNA

-389 HDFLPRPGNHLWTK
+389 HDFLPRPGNQQWTK

-683 FKCSEYFRRL
+683 FKFSEYFRRL
-693 AIICRNHRE
+693 AVICRNHRE

-748 NLLGWVQ
+748 NLLGGVQ

-791 HLGNVQHDSGNLKQ
+791 HLGNVQHNLGNLDQ

-810 EHSLEIQL
+810 ERALGIQV
-818 ENLGHDHIYVAFSL
+818 ENLGHDHIYVAFSFS
-832 ANMGVVERK
+832 NMGVVESEL
-841 VGNLQKAKDHFECAL
+841 GNLQQAKEYFVRTL
-856 DIRLK
+856 DIRLKALGTEHVDVARSYYDLGVVQYELGDLQEAKKCYERALNIRLKKLGPEKVAVVHTLYELGDVQCKLGDLQQAKECYERVLDIELK
-861 KLGPEHVDVASTYY
+861 KLGPEHVDLVSIYLK
-875 RLGDVQRELGDLHK
+875 LGKVQSKLGNLK
-889 SKEYF
+889 QTKEYH
-894 ERALDI
+894 ERALAVRLKNLEPDHVDMANSYHHLDNAQFAMNNVQQAKDLYERALEIQLKNLEPDHVYVAFSYEGLGSVQRKLGVLVKAKEYYKRALKI
-900 RLKRLGPEHVDA
+900 RLKRLGPVHIDVA
-912 ANTYYRLG
+912 FTHHNLG
-920 DVQRKLGDL
+920 M
-929 HKSKEYFERALDIQL
+929 
-944 KRLGP
+944 
-949 EHVVV
+949 
-954 ANTYFRLGDVQR
+954 VQR
-966 ELGVLKK
+966 ELCHLQKAKKHLKCALDITLKK
-973 SKECFERVLDIRLKK
+973 LGPENVDVARIYDDLGNVQYDLGELQEAAKHCECALNIRLKK
-988 LGPKHVDVALSYFK
+988 LGPAHAEVASSYHN
-1002 LGNVEREL
+1002 LGY
-1010 CNLVQA
+1010 VQ
-1016 KEHLECAL
+1016 C
-1024 HIRMKE
+1024 
-1030 LGPTAYAL
+1030 
-1038 VAIYNL
+1038 
-1044 LGLVQRQLGNF
+1044 QLGDLQ
-1055 KNSKEN
+1055 KSKECY
-1061 HERALDIQLKDLGPQ
+1061 EQALAIRQKTLGC
-1076 HVDVANSYHHL
+1076 DYIDMANTYHHL
-1087 GNIQHD
+1087 G
-1093 SGNLKQAMEYYER
+1093 
-1106 ALEIQQKNLGRDHIY
+1106 
-1121 LAFSWFNM
+1121 
-1129 GVVESKVGNLQKAK
+1129 VVECQLGDLQQARKC
-1143 DHIECALD
+1143 HQQALD
-1151 IRLKKL
+1151 IRLKNL
-1157 GPEHVDVAN
+1157 GPEHVDMAN
-1166 TYYRLGDVQRKL
+1166 SYHY
-1178 GFRKKSKECFER
+1178 
-1190 ALDIRLK
+1190 
-1197 KLGPKHVDVAHNYFK
+1197 
-1212 LGNVE
+1212 LGNV
-1217 RELCNFQK
+1217 LFAMN
-1225 AKEHLEC
+1225 
-1232 ALDIQLKKL
+1232 D
-1241 GPEHLEVVHTY
+1241 
-1252 HNLGMVHRELN
+1252 
-1263 NLGQAKKYP
+1263 
-1272 RQALAIRLK
+1272 
-1281 NLEPEHVDLASS
+1281 
-1293 YHHLGNVQFVFNNMQ
+1293 MQ
-1308 QAKELYELALD
+1308 QAKELHERALD
-1319 IQLKNLEPDHTFV
+1319 IQLKNLEPDHLYV
-1332 AFSYQS
+1332 AFSLHNLGEVQRELGNLVEAKENYERA
-1338 LGDVH
+1338 LKIRLEKLGTRHGDVQSTLH
-1343 REFGDLEQA
+1343 ELCNVR
-1352 KEYYKRALNI
+1352 RAL
-1362 RLRKLSPEHVDVKR
+1362 RDL
-1376 KQNQLRNV
+1376 
-1384 QLALDDMQHG
+1384 QHG
-1394 TEC
+1394 GESHEGTIEKDHEQRPSGNAVSSLNPLRVTSI

>member
-1 MASSVYNK
+1 MASSVYTK

-46 EWKDTPQNGLDF
+46 EWKDTPQNGMDF
-58 YNKESPRSRMRNARP
+58 YNRESPRSRTRNARL
-73 LERIKNGK
+73 LETIRNGN
-81 REQWDCTTLF
+81 RAQWDCTTLF
-91 FAILYSDSIGHGLG
+91 FAILYSDSISHGLG

-124 HMPQGQLSDLQFRL
+124 HMPRGQLSDLQFRL

-148 CLGLSINDIQNI
+148 CLGLSTNDTLNI
-160 CEQKSFPTKELH
+160 CKQNSFPTEELQ
-172 SVLENVEILY
+172 SVSKNVDILN
-182 HELRETNVKLQTF
+182 HELRECNVELQTS
-195 KEQNRFLAERHQLLG
+195 KEQYRFLTERHQLLE
-210 EDIKVLQHQHQVLEE
+210 EDNQVLQQNHQVLQQQHQVLDEKHQVLEE
-225 QHHILEEQLHNDV
+225 QHHILEEQLHSDV

-247 PSHEIAP
+247 PSHEIAS
-254 RESEVDKIAKELE
+254 RESEVGKITKELE
-267 RLREANKNG
+267 RLREANENG

-638 TWHNENSI
+638 TWNNENSI

-683 FKCSEYFRRL
+683 FKFSEYFRRL

-713 LKLVEM
+713 LKLVET

-725 CEYPGDVELKELG
+725 CEYPGDVELRERG
-738 PTDDALVTIC
+738 PTDDALVNTC
-748 NLLGWVQ
+748 NLLGLVQ

-791 HLGNVQHDSGNLKQ
+791 HLGNVQYDSGNLKE
-805 AMEYY
+805 AMQYY
-810 EHSLEIQL
+810 ERALEIQVK
-818 ENLGHDHIYVAFSL
+818 NLGHDHIYVAFSL
-832 ANMGVVERK
+832 VTMSVVESK
-841 VGNLQKAKDHFECAL
+841 LENLQQAKDHIERAL

-861 KLGPEHVDVASTYY
+861 KLGPEHVHVADTYYDLGSVQCELGDLQKSKECHQRALDIRLKKLGPEHVRVASTYY
-875 RLGDVQRELGDLHK
+875 ELGIVQRELGDLQK
-889 SKEYF
+889 SKECF
-894 ERALDI
+894 ERALDIQLEKLGPEHVHVGNTYYGLGIVQSELGDLQKSKECYQRALDI
-900 RLKRLGPEHVDA
+900 RLKRLGPEHVDVA
-912 ANTYYRLG
+912 RN
-920 DVQRKLGDL
+920 
-929 HKSKEYFERALDIQL
+929 YFQ
-944 KRLGP
+944 
-949 EHVVV
+949 
-954 ANTYFRLGDVQR
+954 
-966 ELGVLKK
+966 
-973 SKECFERVLDIRLKK
+973 
-988 LGPKHVDVALSYFK
+988 

-1010 CNLVQA
+1010 CNL
-1016 KEHLECAL
+1016 
-1024 HIRMKE
+1024 
-1030 LGPTAYAL
+1030 
-1038 VAIYNL
+1038 
-1044 LGLVQRQLGNF
+1044 
-1055 KNSKEN
+1055 
-1061 HERALDIQLKDLGPQ
+1061 
-1076 HVDVANSYHHL
+1076 
-1087 GNIQHD
+1087 
-1093 SGNLKQAMEYYER
+1093 
-1106 ALEIQQKNLGRDHIY
+1106 
-1121 LAFSWFNM
+1121 
-1129 GVVESKVGNLQKAK
+1129 
-1143 DHIECALD
+1143 
-1151 IRLKKL
+1151 
-1157 GPEHVDVAN
+1157 
-1166 TYYRLGDVQRKL
+1166 
-1178 GFRKKSKECFER
+1178 
-1190 ALDIRLK
+1190 
-1197 KLGPKHVDVAHNYFK
+1197 
-1212 LGNVE
+1212 
-1217 RELCNFQK
+1217 QK

-1241 GPEHLEVVHTY
+1241 GPEHLEVVDTY
-1252 HNLGMVHRELN
+1252 HNLGMVHLKWN
-1263 NLGQAKKYP
+1263 NLGQAKEYHE
-1272 RQALAIRLK
+1272 QALAIRLK
-1281 NLEPEHVDLASS
+1281 NLEPEHVDLANS
-1293 YHHLGNVQFVFNNMQ
+1293 YHHLGNVQFVLDNTQ
-1308 QAKELYELALD
+1308 QAKELYERALH
-1319 IQLKNLEPDHTFV
+1319 IQLKNLEPDHVYV
-1332 AFSYQS
+1332 AFSYEG
-1338 LGDVH
+1338 LGNVH
-1343 REFGDLEQA
+1343 LEFGDLEQA
-1352 KEYYKRALNI
+1352 KEYFKRAFNI
-1362 RLRKLSPEHVDVKR
+1362 RLKKHGPEHVDVR
-1376 KQNQLRNV
+1376 RNQNQLRNV
-1384 QLALDDMQHG
+1384 QLAMDDLQHG
-1394 TEC
+1394 TER

>member
-1 MASSVYNK
+1 MASSVYTK
-9 EQLNYFRICHLVT
+9 EQLNYFRICHVVT

-46 EWKDTPQNGLDF
+46 EWKDTPQNGMDF
-58 YNKESPRSRMRNARP
+58 YNRESPRSRTRNARL
-73 LERIKNGK
+73 LETIRNGN
-81 REQWDCTTLF
+81 RAQWDCTTLF
-91 FAILYSDSIGHGLG
+91 FAILYSDSISHGLD
-105 AAVRSN
+105 AAVCSN
-111 VDDLREFRNEEFA
+111 VNDLREFRNEEFA
-124 HMPQGQLSDLQFRL
+124 HMPQGQLSDLQFKL
-138 AVQKVKIAFQ
+138 AVRKVKIAFQ
-148 CLGLSINDIQNI
+148 CLGLSTNDIQNV
-160 CEQKSFPTKELH
+160 CKQKSFPTEELQ
-172 SVLENVEILY
+172 SVLENVKILY

-195 KEQNRFLAERHQLLG
+195 QKQNRFLTERHQLLE
-210 EDIKVLQHQHQVLEE
+210 EDNQVLQQQYQVLDEKHQVLEE
-225 QHHILEEQLHNDV
+225 QHHILEEQLHSDV

-254 RESEVDKIAKELE
+254 RESEVGKITKRLE
-267 RLREANKNG
+267 RLREANENG

-305 NKDLKTPTFVMTLNA
+305 NEDLKTPTFVMTLNA

-638 TWHNENSI
+638 TWNNENSI

-674 VTEKHVFNY
+674 ITEKHVFNY
-683 FKCSEYFRRL
+683 FKFSEYFRRL

-702 FSGAKVYCETA
+702 FSGANVYCETA
-713 LKLVEM
+713 LKLVETG
-719 DKKIRS
+719 KKIRS
-725 CEYPGDVELKELG
+725 CEYPGDVELRERG
-738 PTDDALVTIC
+738 PTDDALVRIC
-748 NLLGWVQ
+748 NLLGLVQ

-791 HLGNVQHDSGNLKQ
+791 HLGNVQYDSGNLKE
-805 AMEYY
+805 AMQYY
-810 EHSLEIQL
+810 ERALEIQVK
-818 ENLGHDHIYVAFSL
+818 NLGHDHIYVAFSF
-832 ANMGVVERK
+832 ANMGIVENELGNLQQAKDYFERALDIRLKKLGPGDVDVANTYYSLGDVQRELNDLQESKKYFERALDIQLEKLGPKHVK
-841 VGNLQKAKDHFECAL
+841 VADTYYGLGTVQRELGDLQKAKEYFKLAL

-861 KLGPEHVDVASTYY
+861 KLGPEHVDVARSYLE
-875 RLGDVQRELGDLHK
+875 LGIVQRKLGDLQQ
-889 SKEYF
+889 SKVYF

-900 RLKRLGPEHVDA
+900 RLKKLRPED
-912 ANTYYRLG
+912 
-920 DVQRKLGDL
+920 
-929 HKSKEYFERALDIQL
+929 
-944 KRLGP
+944 
-949 EHVVV
+949 
-954 ANTYFRLGDVQR
+954 
-966 ELGVLKK
+966 
-973 SKECFERVLDIRLKK
+973 
-988 LGPKHVDVALSYFK
+988 VDVARNYFK

-1010 CNLVQA
+1010 CNL
-1016 KEHLECAL
+1016 
-1024 HIRMKE
+1024 
-1030 LGPTAYAL
+1030 
-1038 VAIYNL
+1038 
-1044 LGLVQRQLGNF
+1044 
-1055 KNSKEN
+1055 
-1061 HERALDIQLKDLGPQ
+1061 
-1076 HVDVANSYHHL
+1076 
-1087 GNIQHD
+1087 
-1093 SGNLKQAMEYYER
+1093 
-1106 ALEIQQKNLGRDHIY
+1106 
-1121 LAFSWFNM
+1121 
-1129 GVVESKVGNLQKAK
+1129 
-1143 DHIECALD
+1143 
-1151 IRLKKL
+1151 
-1157 GPEHVDVAN
+1157 
-1166 TYYRLGDVQRKL
+1166 
-1178 GFRKKSKECFER
+1178 
-1190 ALDIRLK
+1190 
-1197 KLGPKHVDVAHNYFK
+1197 
-1212 LGNVE
+1212 
-1217 RELCNFQK
+1217 QK

-1252 HNLGMVHRELN
+1252 HNLGMVHCELN
-1263 NLGQAKKYP
+1263 NLGQAKEYHE
-1272 RQALAIRLK
+1272 QALAIRLK
-1281 NLEPEHVDLASS
+1281 NLEPEHVDLANS
-1293 YHHLGNVQFVFNNMQ
+1293 YHHLGNVQFLLDNMQ
-1308 QAKELYELALD
+1308 QAKELYERALN
-1319 IQLKNLEPDHTFV
+1319 IQLKNLEPDHVYV
-1332 AFSYQS
+1332 AFSYES

-1352 KEYYKRALNI
+1352 KEYFKRAFNI
-1362 RLRKLSPEHVDVKR
+1362 RLKKHGPEHVDVR
-1376 KQNQLRNV
+1376 RNQNQLRNV
-1384 QLALDDMQHG
+1384 QLAMDDLQHG
-1394 TEC
+1394 TER